1 MDSVA
6 AAAEAA
12 AMPPPAPP
20 AAAADAAAPPAD
32 AAPPPAAAA
41 TTAPPPAP
49 PAATAAS
56 SSSHHAFL
64 AKLQQPAAASLS
76 RALKSF
82 VRHASADK
90 ARSVAQ
96 LAELTQTFFRD
107 TEEAIAGHALW
118 RDEPP
123 EALERAC
130 DAVEKVV
137 MSRLH
142 DRVFLADAAE
152 RAADAALGER
162 LGFLQF
168 VDADH
173 LGIPPAV
180 RDAHS
185 WANAQREICKM
196 ALYRTP
202 RDKLVCVLN
211 CCKLINSSIAR
222 ASAGEHGA
230 DEFFP
235 VRIAAAQFFGAQFFG
250 AQFV

>member
-1 MDSVA
+1 M
-6 AAAEAA
+6 
-12 AMPPPAPP
+12 
-20 AAAADAAAPPAD
+20 
-32 AAPPPAAAA
+32 
-41 TTAPPPAP
+41 
-49 PAATAAS
+49 
-56 SSSHHAFL
+56 
-64 AKLQQPAAASLS
+64 
-76 RALKSF
+76 
-82 VRHASADK
+82 RHASADK

-235 VRIAAAQFFGAQFFG
+235 VRIAAARNSSARNSFG

>member
-1 MDSVA
+1 MGDSATA
-6 AAAEAA
+6 AAAAA
-12 AMPPPAPP
+12 SDAVSDAPAPTAP
-20 AAAADAAAPPAD
+20 PADAAAPPA
-32 AAPPPAAAA
+32 AAA
-41 TTAPPPAP
+41 TAAPPAP
-49 PAATAAS
+49 PAPATAAS

-180 RDAHS
+180 TQPIADATG
-185 WANAQREICKM
+185 EITGNIGSVLSGEKGILE
-196 ALYRTP
+196 AP
-202 RDKLVCVLN
+202 RGFVDLRKRIVRN
-211 CCKLINSSIAR
+211 T
-222 ASAGEHGA
+222 A
-230 DEFFP
+230 DHCP
-235 VRIAAAQFFGAQFFG
+235 AIRWCMP
-250 AQFV
+250 

>member
-1 MDSVA
+1 MSTRSPSADSKY
-6 AAAEAA
+6 
-12 AMPPPAPP
+12 
-20 AAAADAAAPPAD
+20 
-32 AAPPPAAAA
+32 
-41 TTAPPPAP
+41 
-49 PAATAAS
+49 AAS

-235 VRIAAAQFFGAQFFG
+235 VRRRRAIRRRAILRRAIQ
-250 AQFV
+250 QFV